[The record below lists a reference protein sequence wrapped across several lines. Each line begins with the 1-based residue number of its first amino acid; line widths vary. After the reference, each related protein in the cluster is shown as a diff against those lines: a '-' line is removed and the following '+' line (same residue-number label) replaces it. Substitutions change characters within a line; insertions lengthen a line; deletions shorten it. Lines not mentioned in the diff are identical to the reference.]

1 MGGGDLVQVKVWFRR
16 TYGQGPV
23 HLLTHLA
30 GFAVAAFAFD
40 KIFSGGQVE
49 QLLEWYLG
57 FALLHD
63 LAFVPLYVGVDR
75 GVRAIATRLPAR
87 RDRPRR
93 AVALVNH
100 VRAPAIVAGLLLLIY
115 APLITG
121 VGAHTYFA
129 ASGHHVSG
137 YLRNWLLITAALF
150 AASAL
155 VYAARV
161 WALRRAAAR

>member
-1 MGGGDLVQVKVWFRR
+1 MRAWFRR

-40 KIFSGGQVE
+40 KIFSGGQTQ

-63 LAFVPLYVGVDR
+63 LAFVPLYTGLDR
-75 GVRAIATRLPAR
+75 VTRAITAR
-87 RDRPRR
+87 RPPRADRPSR
-93 AVALVNH
+93 AVPLVNH
-100 VRAPAIVAGLLLLIY
+100 IRAPALIAGLLLLVY

-121 VGAHTYFA
+121 VGSHTYFA

-137 YLRNWLLITAALF
+137 YLRNWLLITVALF
-150 AASAL
+150 LASAL
-155 VYAARV
+155 LYAVRV
-161 WALRRAAAR
+161 WGLRRAAAR